1 MTGGLADVCDG
12 DREGSV
18 MDALEIEIRQKVI
31 DALNLEDFD
40 PETISRGTVL
50 FQGGLGLDS
59 IDAIE
64 LVIMI
69 EKEFGIVLSVAERN
83 QTVFRDFGSLCDF
96 IRQNINRDKPV
107 RQAV

>member
-1 MTGGLADVCDG
+1 MSGGLTDVRDE
-12 DREGSV
+12 DREGMA
-18 MDALEIEIRQKVI
+18 MDPLETEIRQKI
-31 DALNLEDFD
+31 IETLNLEDFD
-40 PETISRGTVL
+40 PESISRGTVL
-50 FQGGLGLDS
+50 FKEGLGLDS

-83 QTVFRDFGSLCDF
+83 QTVFKDFGSLCDF
-96 IRQNINRDKPV
+96 IRMNINRDKPV